1 MFHPA
6 APLIDACVER
16 LQQTYQRTYGQQ
28 EPTYPELIA
37 WVGRLALE
45 TIATSDALYH
55 NVEHTVMVTLVGQDI
70 LQGKH
75 RRDGGITPNTWLHF
89 IVALLCHDIG
99 YVRGVCQNDRH
110 GIYTTGFIGDTV
122 TLPAEATDAALTPYH
137 VDRGKRFAQECFKN
151 HAVIDAALIAT
162 YIERTRFPVPDT
174 SDHQGTADY
183 PGLVRAADLIGQL
196 ADPRRPS
203 KIPALFYEFAEIG
216 MNARLGYTTLADLR
230 TDYPAFFWNVAS
242 RYIQDGLRYLSI
254 TQDGRQWIANL
265 YAQVFA
271 IEHHDRIA
279 TWQVF

>member
-1 MFHPA
+1 MFHPI
-6 APLIDACVER
+6 APLIDTCVDR
-16 LQQTYQRTYGQQ
+16 LQQTYRRTYGQQ
-28 EPTYPELIA
+28 EPAYPELIA

-55 NVEHTVMVTLVGQDI
+55 NVEHTVMVTMVGQDI

-75 RRDGGITPNTWLHF
+75 RRDGGITPSTWLHV

-99 YVRGVCQNDRH
+99 YVRGVCQEDGH
-110 GIYTTGFIGDTV
+110 GRYTTGLNSDTIE
-122 TLPAEATDAALTPYH
+122 LPAAATDAALTPYH
-137 VDRGKRFAQECFKN
+137 VDRGKRFVQECFQN
-151 HAVIDAALIAT
+151 HADLDAALIAT
-162 YIERTRFPVPDT
+162 YIERTRFPVPDN

-196 ADPRRPS
+196 ADPQRPG

-216 MNARLGYTTLADLR
+216 MNAKLGYTTPADLR
-230 TDYPAFFWNVAS
+230 TDYPTFFWNVAS
-242 RYIQDGLRYLSI
+242 RYIQDGLRYLSL

-271 IEHHDRIA
+271 VEHHDRIA
-279 TWQVF
+279 TWQVL